1 VSIPESELPLKLPD
15 MQDYM
20 PPATGEPPLSKA
32 TDWLKTTCPQ
42 CGGIALRETNTMPQW
57 AGSCWYYLRYTDP
70 NNSGRLCDSEKEKYW
85 MPVDLYIGGAEHA
98 VLHLLYSRFWHKFLF
113 DIGYVSTKEP
123 FKKLV
128 NQGMILGEDGQK
140 MSKSRGNVV
149 NPDKVVADY
158 GADSMR
164 LYEMFMGPLEAV
176 KPWSMQGVE
185 GVHRFLQRVWRL
197 IINEDTGNLN
207 AAIQS
212 AEADEATTRLLHQT
226 IKKVGG
232 DVETFGFNTAISSMM
247 ILVNHLI
254 KQSVLPKSVVEQLVL
269 ILSPFA
275 PHIAEELWQKLG
287 HGKTLAY
294 EPWPR
299 FDPELVKEAEIELA
313 IQVNGKIKDKIVVPA
328 QADDEQI
335 KQKALA
341 SEKVIAALGGKV
353 PKKVIVIKSRLV
365 NIVV

>member
-1 VSIPESELPLKLPD
+1 
-15 MQDYM
+15 
-20 PPATGEPPLSKA
+20 
-32 TDWLKTTCPQ
+32 
-42 CGGIALRETNTMPQW
+42 
-57 AGSCWYYLRYTDP
+57 
-70 NNSGRLCDSEKEKYW
+70 
-85 MPVDLYIGGAEHA
+85 
-98 VLHLLYSRFWHKFLF
+98 
-113 DIGYVSTKEP
+113 
-123 FKKLV
+123 
-128 NQGMILGEDGQK
+128 
-140 MSKSRGNVV
+140 
-149 NPDKVVADY
+149 
-158 GADSMR
+158 MR
-164 LYEMFMGPLEAV
+164 
-176 KPWSMQGVE
+176 
-185 GVHRFLQRVWRL
+185 
-197 IINEDTGNLN
+197 N
-207 AAIQS
+207 
-212 AEADEATTRLLHQT
+212 ADEATTRLLHQT

-254 KQSVLPKSVVEQLVL
+254 KQSVVPKSVVEQFVL

-287 HGKTLAY
+287 HNKTLAY
-294 EPWPR
+294 EPWPK

-341 SEKVIAALGGKV
+341 SEKVIAALAGKQ

>member
-1 VSIPESELPLKLPD
+1 
-15 MQDYM
+15 
-20 PPATGEPPLSKA
+20 
-32 TDWLKTTCPQ
+32 
-42 CGGIALRETNTMPQW
+42 
-57 AGSCWYYLRYTDP
+57 
-70 NNSGRLCDSEKEKYW
+70 
-85 MPVDLYIGGAEHA
+85 
-98 VLHLLYSRFWHKFLF
+98 
-113 DIGYVSTKEP
+113 
-123 FKKLV
+123 
-128 NQGMILGEDGQK
+128 
-140 MSKSRGNVV
+140 MSKSRSNVV
-149 NPDKVVADY
+149 NPDKVVAEY

-164 LYEMFMGPLEAV
+164 LYEMFMGPLEAA

-207 AAIQS
+207 AAIQN
-212 AEADEATTRLLHQT
+212 AQADEATTRLLHQT
-226 IKKVGG
+226 IQKVSG

-247 ILVNHLI
+247 ILTNHLI
-254 KQSVLPKSVVEQLVL
+254 KQSVLPKAAVEQFVL

-287 HGKTLAY
+287 HSKTLAY
-294 EPWPR
+294 EPWPK

-341 SEKVIAALGGKV
+341 SEKVIAALAGKQ

>member
-1 VSIPESELPLKLPD
+1 
-15 MQDYM
+15 
-20 PPATGEPPLSKA
+20 
-32 TDWLKTTCPQ
+32 
-42 CGGIALRETNTMPQW
+42 
-57 AGSCWYYLRYTDP
+57 
-70 NNSGRLCDSEKEKYW
+70 
-85 MPVDLYIGGAEHA
+85 
-98 VLHLLYSRFWHKFLF
+98 
-113 DIGYVSTKEP
+113 
-123 FKKLV
+123 
-128 NQGMILGEDGQK
+128 

-149 NPDKVVADY
+149 NPDKVVAEY
-158 GADSMR
+158 GADSTR

-197 IINEDTGNLN
+197 IVNEDTGNLN
-207 AAIQS
+207 VAI
-212 AEADEATTRLLHQT
+212 ADAKADEATTRLLHQT
-226 IKKVGG
+226 IQKVSG

-254 KQSVLPKSVVEQLVL
+254 KQSVLPKAVIEQLVL

-287 HGKTLAY
+287 HDKTLAH
-294 EPWPR
+294 EPWPK
-299 FDPELVKEAEIELA
+299 FDSELVKEAEIELA

-341 SEKVIAALGGKV
+341 SEKVIAALGGKQ